1 MQFLIKI
8 TVLQGSILGVHHVHT
23 YAYFYKR
30 RYDFFPMIFQSFQN
44 VLVLIMYCLKTYC
57 NKFDLSFFFF
67 VLVRDRFFTVYICF
81 KEALFFSSPQS
92 NCQFR
97 VSVRKW
103 AIIVIYMYVIFI
115 ILLQNYE
122 KTVHVHNYMF
132 FWKGMF

>member
-8 TVLQGSILGVHHVHT
+8 KVLQGSILGAHHVHT
-23 YAYFYKR
+23 HTYFYKC
-30 RYDFFPMIFQSFQN
+30 RYDFFSYDFS
-44 VLVLIMYCLKTYC
+44 
-57 NKFDLSFFFF
+57 KFSKFSGSYHVPFKNLLQKIWPFIYFF
-67 VLVRDRFFTVYICF
+67 VLGRDRFFTVYICF
-81 KEALFFSSPQS
+81 KEALFFSSPQT

-132 FWKGMF
+132 YWKGMF